1 MMQLRHQLKLKY
13 DNKHSHSLSMS
24 DAMPMSG
31 LKKKNSL
38 KISLAKIYFELS
50 LIGHQSD

>member
-13 DNKHSHSLSMS
+13 DNKHSLSMS

-38 KISLAKIYFELS
+38 KISLAKIYFELL